1 MAFQRQDLQLVSNL
15 GQSLWVEPEQSRTI
29 TRETV
34 SAVTVLDT
42 NPERAAEKA
51 AQALLERANRHG
63 MYARVPTGFNALF
76 PEERFIL
83 LALHQGHW
91 SYERIA
97 RVVGEPVEMVQQLG
111 WNARVYLALSH
122 YPSAPKQPT
131 PNCPDYNP
139 QRPWTQRFLDEE
151 LEGREKVFLQ
161 AHLTSCK
168 ECREAL
174 VRAKDV
180 YYRVQKQIESLEAR
194 QSQPGLTA
202 QLQTLVDVGQKLRSG
217 AVDSSASGAMR
228 SLFARVDVK
237 LVLLAWVVALTWM
250 KFKH

>member
-15 GQSLWVEPEQSRTI
+15 GQSLWAEPEQSRTI

-97 RVVGEPVEMVQQLG
+97 RVVSESVDMVQQLA
-111 WNARVYLALSH
+111 WNARVYLALSR
-122 YPSAPKQPT
+122 YPSAPKQSS

-161 AHLTSCK
+161 SHLTGCR

-180 YYRVQKQIESLEAR
+180 YYRVQKQMDLQETRLA
-194 QSQPGLTA
+194 QPGLTA
-202 QLQTLVDVGQKLRSG
+202 QLQTLVEEGRKIRSG
-217 AVDSSASGAMR
+217 AVDSSVSGAMR
-228 SLFARVDVK
+228 SLFARTDVR
-237 LVLLAWVVALTWM
+237 LVLLAWTVVLVW
-250 KFKH
+250 KLSK